1 MDARNSIPIVP
12 DSTFANHSQ
21 PVTQQER
28 NLSIPRRTQNEG
40 ATTTTKKNTKQQ
52 EHQQTEKKE
61 KNMNCTRVSSTL
73 HKP

>member
-1 MDARNSIPIVP
+1 MDARNSIPVVP

-21 PVTQQER
+21 PATQKER

-40 ATTTTKKNTKQQ
+40 ATTTTKINTKQQ
-52 EHQQTEKKE
+52 DNQQTEKKE